1 MCMCFHAHSLQPTTN
16 DRTGAKMESIIYSFV
31 SLVSRLH
38 QYFLSWNDTIENS
51 FDDKQLHFI
60 IIGAFGV
67 GLVLAIHPLFL
78 WLSKNNHTMV
88 ITFFYVFTVILVLT
102 FAIEI
107 GQGFYGTGTMEFDDV
122 RSGVKGF
129 LTFFAIF
136 LAIRGVI
143 HLIMR
148 GGKSASKKKSKPKES
163 SRSDYF

>member
-1 MCMCFHAHSLQPTTN
+1 
-16 DRTGAKMESIIYSFV
+16 MEFIIYTFV
-31 SLVSRLH
+31 TLISRLH
-38 QYFLSWNDTIENS
+38 NYFLTWNDSIENS

-67 GLVLAIHPLFL
+67 GLVLALHPLFL
-78 WLSKNNHTMV
+78 WLSKTNHTMI

-122 RSGVKGF
+122 RSGIKGF
-129 LTFFAIF
+129 LAFFAVF
-136 LAIRGVI
+136 LIIRGII
-143 HLIMR
+143 HLVIK
-148 GGKSASKKKSKPKES
+148 GTKPSPKTQKNN

>member
-1 MCMCFHAHSLQPTTN
+1 MCFHAHSLQSTTN
-16 DRTGAKMESIIYSFV
+16 DRTGVKMESIIYSFV

-38 QYFLSWNDTIENS
+38 QYFLTWNDTIENS

-148 GGKSASKKKSKPKES
+148 GGKSVSKKKNKSKDS